1 MYRDTL
7 LVTGSGGLVGG
18 YAVDHYCKKGAKV
31 YGIDNNGRGTY
42 FGASASTEWRIR
54 QLESNHSNFENF
66 KIDIRDKQSIKELI
80 SKTLPET
87 VIHTAGQ
94 PSHDFAAHNPHL
106 DFEVNAAGTLNLLEA
121 CKEYVPDSNIIVFS
135 TNKVYGDSVNEIPWE
150 EGASRFEFRGSHF
163 KKGVD
168 EIQRLDQSNHSLF
181 GVSKLYA
188 DVIAQE
194 YGRNFEMK
202 TTILRGGCL
211 TGPNHSAT
219 ESHGFLSFMV
229 SKAVKKL
236 PYQVFGFC
244 GKQVRDNL
252 HVEDIVLLI
261 DKIIESPNYGEVFNL
276 GGGYENSVSI
286 LEVIDKLY
294 ENHNLQL
301 KTELIAQERFGDHR
315 IYYSCLDKLM
325 NRYSNWSVTRD
336 LDDILDNL
344 IGDWK
349 LRIDN

>member
-1 MYRDTL
+1 MHKGTL
-7 LVTGSGGLVGG
+7 LVTGSGGLVGS
-18 YAVDHYCKKGAKV
+18 YAVEHYCRKGANV
-31 YGIDNNGRGTY
+31 YGIDNDGRRTY
-42 FGASASTEWRIR
+42 FGPSAGTDWRIA
-54 QLESNHSNFENF
+54 QLESRYSNFKNY
-66 KIDIRDKQSIKELI
+66 IVDIRNERLITEVI
-80 SKTLPET
+80 SKTLPEI

-121 CKEYVPDSNIIVFS
+121 CRKYVPDSNIIVFS

-150 EGASRFEFRGSHF
+150 ENSSRFEFSGSRQG
-163 KKGVD
+163 KGVD
-168 EIQRLDQSNHSLF
+168 ENQRLDQSNHSLF
-181 GVSKLYA
+181 GVSKLYS

-194 YGRNFEMK
+194 YGRNFGMK

-219 ESHGFLSFMV
+219 ESHGFLSYIV
-229 SKAVKKL
+229 SRAVKHL
-236 PYQVFGFC
+236 PYTVIGFS

-261 DKIIESPNYGEVFNL
+261 DEIIESPNFGEVFNL
-276 GGGYENSVSI
+276 GGGYKNSISI
-286 LEVIDKLY
+286 LEVVEKLY
-294 ENHNLQL
+294 KNHRLHL
-301 KTELIAQERFGDHR
+301 KTEIKTQERFGDHR

-325 NRYSNWSVTRD
+325 NRYSDWSVTRD

-344 IGDWK
+344 VADWN
-349 LRIDN
+349 LRIKN